1 MNITYNSIDGKFFY
15 EMQKEELLEAIAVI
29 YNQIIDYS
37 KSISG
42 ICISDQERQTELW
55 KAYQTCNYNLNKF

>member
-29 YNQIIDYS
+29 YNQIIEYS